1 MNFWFFT
8 RLVSVTVAALLIVAA
23 WQSFPLVSGIL
34 LGRFAEP
41 RTVAPRGDLAAS
53 EESAIAIFENARD
66 SVVFIT
72 TEERMVDLWTRSV
85 YDVPSGSGSG
95 FVWDGFGHAV
105 TNNHVIAGASRAI
118 VRLADGRGFPAR
130 LVGRAPEHDLAVLHI
145 GIGAGRP
152 APISV
157 GTIKDLR
164 VGQNVFAI
172 GNPFGLDWTMT
183 TGIVSALNR
192 ELPGDDDLPI
202 RGLIQTDAAINPG
215 NSGGPLLD
223 SAGRLLGVNTA
234 IFSPSGGSAG
244 IGFAVPVDTVNR
256 VVPQLIA
263 RGRYAPPRLGIR
275 FDPQV
280 DAALARNGTPGVLV
294 LAIDPEGV
302 HLAPPPAHDIHCEN
316 TGNIGSNKKNAGL
329 TGIFGKATIQ
339 AFRVIA
345 FAIRSISPTDLKIA

>member
-1 MNFWFFT
+1 M
-8 RLVSVTVAALLIVAA
+8 
-23 WQSFPLVSGIL
+23 

-53 EESAIAIFENARD
+53 EQSSIAIFETARD

-72 TEERMVDLWTRSV
+72 TAERVVDPWTRNA
-85 YDVPSGSGSG
+85 YDAPSGSGSG
-95 FVWDGFGHAV
+95 FVWDELGHVV
-105 TNNHVIAGASRAI
+105 TNNHVIAAASGAI
-118 VRLADGRGFPAR
+118 VRLADGRAFPAR

-145 GIGAGRP
+145 GVGAGRP

-157 GTIKDLR
+157 GTSRDLR

-192 ELPGDDDLPI
+192 ELPDDGGRPI

-223 SAGRLLGVNTA
+223 SAGRLIGVNTA
-234 IFSPSGGSAG
+234 IYSPSGGSAG

-263 RGRYAPPRLGIR
+263 RGRYAPPNLGIQV
-275 FDPQV
+275 DPRV
-280 DAALARNGTPGVLV
+280 DAALAGNGAAGVLV
-294 LAIDPEGV
+294 LGIDPKG
-302 HLAPPPAHDIHCEN
+302 PAAQ
-316 TGNIGSNKKNAGL
+316 AGL
-329 TGIFGKATIQ
+329 IPT
-339 AFRVIA
+339 RVVSDGRIVVGDRIIGLGDSKIDDTSDLIA
-345 FAIRSISPTDLKIA
+345 ALERYIPGNTVDLLITRGGQQLRVAIALGSSS

>member
-1 MNFWFFT
+1 M
-8 RLVSVTVAALLIVAA
+8 LSAIM
-23 WQSFPLVSGIL
+23 

-53 EESAIAIFENARD
+53 EQSSIAIFETARD

-72 TEERMVDLWTRSV
+72 TAERVVDPWTRNA
-85 YDVPSGSGSG
+85 YDAPSGSGSG
-95 FVWDGFGHAV
+95 FVWDELGHVV
-105 TNNHVIAGASRAI
+105 TNNHVIAAASGAI
-118 VRLADGRGFPAR
+118 VRLADGRAFPAR

-145 GIGAGRP
+145 GVGAGRP

-157 GTIKDLR
+157 GTSRDLR

-192 ELPGDDDLPI
+192 ELPDDGGRPI

-223 SAGRLLGVNTA
+223 SAGRLIGVNTA
-234 IFSPSGGSAG
+234 IYSPSGGSAG

-263 RGRYAPPRLGIR
+263 RGRYAPPNLGIQV
-275 FDPQV
+275 DPRV
-280 DAALARNGTPGVLV
+280 DAALAGNGAAGVLV
-294 LAIDPEGV
+294 LGIDPKG
-302 HLAPPPAHDIHCEN
+302 PAAQ
-316 TGNIGSNKKNAGL
+316 AGL
-329 TGIFGKATIQ
+329 IPT
-339 AFRVIA
+339 RVVSDGRIVVGDRIIGLGDSKIDDTSDLIA
-345 FAIRSISPTDLKIA
+345 ALERYIPGNTVDLLITRGGQQLRVAIALGSSS